1 MIARIRSIPIGFRI
15 ERYLTEGHL
24 RLMQKVS
31 ILAARQSI
39 RLLRAKIESRLTV
52 RVVFLRMSE
61 DLNFL
66 NKR

>member
-1 MIARIRSIPIGFRI
+1 
-15 ERYLTEGHL
+15 
-24 RLMQKVS
+24 MQKVS